1 MKKENFIKILKILIF
16 ILPLP
21 FGCVGR
27 IFSPLFYLIIGTLS
41 LMVLSQR
48 GSKLQSYGA
57 KDQDMGLRTKDYGNK
72 QELVGSILYK
82 DRVKA
87 FLYVFLFFLGF
98 QIIPLPIFVLKV
110 ISPRTVFALSSLK
123 DSLPSFHSISL
134 VPFDTLIFSF
144 KFLVFCFFFLSLI
157 YIRFQKKDILS
168 IFNAILL
175 SSVIQVFFGLLKYAM
190 GNKDFFLFFYTLEE
204 KNIYVHRLKGT
215 LANPDHFAF
224 FLLIILPIG
233 LSLFFR
239 KIKFLEDN
247 LSIKDKIIL
256 TLNAD
261 RGLFY
266 YFIALILIG
275 LGIILTG
282 SRSAI
287 ITMLLIFLIF
297 AQFSVYLRG
306 SKAMRKKLKF
316 IFFAISALA
325 IFIGIQHTVKRF
337 VDTGFESS
345 GRLLRWPNTISM
357 VSDFP
362 VFGTGFGT
370 YRFSYYLYDTD
381 EGGKWS
387 THAHN
392 EYLENFSE
400 GGVVGFIL
408 FLIPIL
414 LIVYSIVKMLGKRR
428 HPDVKMLGIGIMT
441 SFFAAAF
448 HSFFDFSLR
457 IPSNIFI
464 LVLIAGLGVQIAM
477 YKRSFY
483 NKGDYNEK

>member
-1 MKKENFIKILKILIF
+1 MKKENFIRVLKILIF

-27 IFSPLFYLIIGTLS
+27 IFSPLFYLIIGSLS
-41 LMVLSQR
+41 LMVLCQR
-48 GSKLQSYGA
+48 KEKVQQVRTIEQGMDFRTKGSKL
-57 KDQDMGLRTKDYGNK
+57 
-72 QELVGSILYK
+72 ELLSTILYK
-82 DRVKA
+82 NRIKG

-110 ISPRTVFALSSLK
+110 ISPRTVFVLSSLK

-157 YIRFQKKDILS
+157 YIRFEKRDILS
-168 IFNAILL
+168 IFNTILL

-190 GNKDFFLFFYTLEE
+190 GNKDFFLFFYPL
-204 KNIYVHRLKGT
+204 KDSISIGQRLTGT
-215 LANPDHFAF
+215 LANSDHFAF

-239 KIKFLEDN
+239 KIKFLEDHI
-247 LSIKDKIIL
+247 SIKDKIIL

-261 RGLFY
+261 KGLIS

-282 SRSAI
+282 SRGAI
-287 ITMLLIFLIF
+287 ITMLLVFLIF

-306 SKAMRKKLKF
+306 SKAVRKKLKF
-316 IFFAISALA
+316 IFLAISGVA
-325 IFIGIQHTVKRF
+325 IFIGVQDTVKRF
-337 VDTGFESS
+337 VGTSFESS

-392 EYLENFSE
+392 EYLENLAE
-400 GGVVGFIL
+400 GGVVGIIL
-408 FLIPIL
+408 FFIPL
-414 LIVYSIVKMLGKRR
+414 FLIVYSIIKMLGKRR
-428 HPDVKMLGIGIMT
+428 HPDVKILGIGVTT

-457 IPSNIFI
+457 IPFNIFI

-477 YKRSFY
+477 YKRRFY
-483 NKGDYNEK
+483 NKGDYHEK

>member
-1 MKKENFIKILKILIF
+1 MKQKNFIRILKILII
-16 ILPLP
+16 ILPIP
-21 FGCVGR
+21 FGCVGY

-48 GSKLQSYGA
+48 GSKFQDYGA
-57 KDQDMGLRTKDYGNK
+57 KDQGMGFRTKDYGNK
-72 QELVGSILYK
+72 QELVGTILYK
-82 DRVKA
+82 DRIKT
-87 FLYVFLFFLGF
+87 FLYVFFFFLGF
-98 QIIPLPIFVLKV
+98 QIIPLPIFILKV
-110 ISPRTVFALSSLK
+110 ISPKTVFVLSSLK
-123 DSLPSFHSISL
+123 GGLPSFHSISL

-144 KFLVFCFFFLSLI
+144 KFLVFCFFLLSLI
-157 YIRFQKKDILS
+157 YIRFKKKDILS

-190 GNKDFFLFFYTLEE
+190 GNKNFFLFFYPLEDSVAVE
-204 KNIYVHRLKGT
+204 QRLTGT
-215 LANPDHFAF
+215 IVNSDHFAF

-247 LSIKDKIIL
+247 LSIKNKIIL

-261 RGLFY
+261 KRLIS
-266 YFIALILIG
+266 YFAALILIG

-282 SRSAI
+282 SRAAI
-287 ITMLLIFLIF
+287 ITMLLLFLIF
-297 AQFSVYLRG
+297 AQFSIYLKG
-306 SKAMRKKLKF
+306 SKTVRKKLKF
-316 IFFAISALA
+316 IFFAISAVA
-325 IFIGIQHTVKRF
+325 IFIGVQDTVKRF
-337 VDTGFESS
+337 VDTSFESS

-392 EYLENFSE
+392 EYLESLSE
-400 GGVVGFIL
+400 GGVLGFIL
-408 FLIPIL
+408 FFIPL
-414 LIVYSIVKMLGKRR
+414 FLYVYSIIKMLGKRR
-428 HPDVKMLGIGIMT
+428 HPDVKILGIGVMT

-448 HSFFDFSLR
+448 HSLFDFSLR

-477 YKRSFY
+477 YKRRFY
-483 NKGDYNEK
+483 SEGTSYEK

>member
-1 MKKENFIKILKILIF
+1 MKQKNFIRILKILII
-16 ILPLP
+16 ILPIP

-48 GSKLQSYGA
+48 VLKIQRHGE
-57 KDQDMGLRTKDYGNK
+57 KDYGIK
-72 QELVGSILYK
+72 QELLGTILYK
-82 DRVKA
+82 DRVKTS
-87 FLYVFLFFLGF
+87 LYVFLFFLGF
-98 QIIPLPIFVLKV
+98 QIIPLPIFVLKI
-110 ISPRTVFALSSLK
+110 ISPRTVFVLSSLK

-134 VPFDTLIFSF
+134 VPFDTLVFSF

-168 IFNAILL
+168 IFNTILL
-175 SSVIQVFFGLLKYAM
+175 SSAIQVFFGLLKYAS
-190 GNKDFFLFFYTLEE
+190 GNKNFFLFFYPLEDSIAVE
-204 KNIYVHRLKGT
+204 QRLTGT
-215 LANPDHFAF
+215 LANSDHFAF

-233 LSLFFR
+233 FSLFFR

-261 RGLFY
+261 KRLIS
-266 YFIALILIG
+266 YFVALILIG

-282 SRSAI
+282 SRAAI
-287 ITMLLIFLIF
+287 ITMLLLFLIF
-297 AQFSVYLRG
+297 AQFSIYLKG
-306 SKAMRKKLKF
+306 SKPVRKKLKF
-316 IFFAISALA
+316 IFLAISGVA
-325 IFIGIQHTVKRF
+325 IFIGVQNSVNRLASTS
-337 VDTGFESS
+337 FESS

-357 VSDFP
+357 FSDFP

-392 EYLENFSE
+392 EYLETLSE
-400 GGVVGFIL
+400 GGLVGVVL
-408 FLIPIL
+408 FLIPL
-414 LIVYSIVKMLGKRR
+414 FLIVYSIIKMLGKRR
-428 HPDVKMLGIGIMT
+428 HPDVKMLGIGVMT

-448 HSFFDFSLR
+448 HSLFDFSLR

-477 YKRSFY
+477 YKRRFY
-483 NKGDYNEK
+483 NEGTSYEK

>member
-1 MKKENFIKILKILIF
+1 MKQRNFIRILKILIF
-16 ILPLP
+16 ILPIP
-21 FGCVGR
+21 FGCVGP

-41 LMVLSQR
+41 LMALSQR
-48 GSKLQSYGA
+48 GSESQGYGA
-57 KDQDMGLRTKDYGNK
+57 KDQGMGFRTKDYGNK
-72 QELVGSILYK
+72 QELVGSVLYK
-82 DRVKA
+82 DRIKT

-98 QIIPLPIFVLKV
+98 QIIPLPIFILKV
-110 ISPRTVFALSSLK
+110 ISPKTVFALSSLK
-123 DSLPSFHSISL
+123 DGLPSFHSISL

-157 YIRFQKKDILS
+157 YIRFKKKDILS
-168 IFNAILL
+168 IFNTILL

-190 GNKDFFLFFYTLEE
+190 GNKNFFLFFYHLKDSISVE
-204 KNIYVHRLKGT
+204 KRLTGT
-215 LANPDHFAF
+215 LANSDHFAF

-233 LSLFFR
+233 FSLFFR

-261 RGLFY
+261 KGLIS
-266 YFIALILIG
+266 YFAALILIG

-282 SRSAI
+282 SRGAI
-287 ITMLLIFLIF
+287 ITMLLVFLIF
-297 AQFSVYLRG
+297 AQFSIYLKG
-306 SKAMRKKLKF
+306 SKAVRKKLKF
-316 IFFAISALA
+316 IFFAISAVA
-325 IFIGIQHTVKRF
+325 IFIGVQNTVKRF
-337 VDTGFESS
+337 AGTSFESS

-392 EYLENFSE
+392 EYLETLSE
-400 GGVVGFIL
+400 GGLVGVVLFFIPL
-408 FLIPIL
+408 FLY
-414 LIVYSIVKMLGKRR
+414 VYSIIKMLGKRR
-428 HPDVKMLGIGIMT
+428 HPDVKILGIGVMT

-477 YKRSFY
+477 YKRRFY
-483 NKGDYNEK
+483 SEGSNYEK